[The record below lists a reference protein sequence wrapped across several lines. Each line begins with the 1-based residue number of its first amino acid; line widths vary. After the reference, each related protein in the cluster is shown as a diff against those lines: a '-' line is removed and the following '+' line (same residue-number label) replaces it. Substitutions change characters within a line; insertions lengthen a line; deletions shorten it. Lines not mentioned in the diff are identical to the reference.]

1 MENVN
6 PVVVLAADEPLNNPS
21 KTSEFN
27 MRIHQKGLK
36 YKNKDGEIVLAD
48 PNGNDAY
55 GNVKVT
61 VVCKDDKPIN
71 IAKIA
76 GAAAREAFVWASNLS
91 KNSGIVRKAG
101 FIIDIE
107 QTLVENGESHLVTTC
122 STSRVVLS
130 CPSDAASFI
139 AQSLLGANDGNNDEA
154 YLTGNFTVSPE
165 GKLLMNRMGY
175 GDGAAALP
183 FKEKKELMDIKR
195 KQIKKQINETKKAQL
210 AQLGLLPKAK
220 QVVEQVA

>member
-1 MENVN
+1 MENLTPIVEVMPN
-6 PVVVLAADEPLNNPS
+6 AEPLQP
-21 KTSEFN
+21 KTLVFN

-48 PNGNDAY
+48 PYGNDAY

-107 QTLVENGESHLVTTC
+107 QTLVEDGVSHLVTTC

-154 YLTGNFTVSPE
+154 YLTGNFMVSPE

-175 GDGAAALP
+175 GDAAAALP

-195 KQIKKQINETKKAQL
+195 KAVKKQINEVKKAQL
-210 AQLGLLPKAK
+210 AAIGILPKVK

>member
-6 PVVVLAADEPLNNPS
+6 PVVVLAANEPANIQ
-21 KTSEFN
+21 KTLEFN

-48 PNGNDAY
+48 PYGNDSY

-76 GAAAREAFVWASNLS
+76 GAAAREAYMWAKNLS

-122 STSRVVLS
+122 ATSRVVLS

-139 AQSLLGANDGNNDEA
+139 AQSLLGANDGENDEA

-175 GDGAAALP
+175 GDAAAALP
-183 FKEKKELMDIKR
+183 FKEKTELMDIKR

-220 QVVEQVA
+220 QVVEQVV